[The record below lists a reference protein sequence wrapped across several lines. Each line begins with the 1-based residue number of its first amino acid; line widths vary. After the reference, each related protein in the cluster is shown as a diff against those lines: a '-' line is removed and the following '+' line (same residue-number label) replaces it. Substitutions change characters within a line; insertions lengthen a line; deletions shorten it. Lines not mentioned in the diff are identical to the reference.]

1 MAGNVR
7 YPGLWVDHALDQKV
21 APQPETDNYLTLK
34 ASRDTLAIGC
44 YLPDGTELDAQTLQ
58 K

>member
-1 MAGNVR
+1 MR

-44 YLPDGTELDAQTLQ
+44 YLPDGTELDAQTLH
-58 K
+58 